1 MKCSE
6 TESKSEQS
14 SQRGDRACVSRVC
27 MFVHTGGLGP
37 AKPTLHPH
45 LPLDS
50 IIILASLEALTFSL
64 SLSV

>member
-1 MKCSE
+1 M
-6 TESKSEQS
+6 
-14 SQRGDRACVSRVC
+14 V
-27 MFVHTGGLGP
+27 LGP

-64 SLSV
+64 SLFDLIVMTQFFQNIHTDLIFFLKSGNDICFSV